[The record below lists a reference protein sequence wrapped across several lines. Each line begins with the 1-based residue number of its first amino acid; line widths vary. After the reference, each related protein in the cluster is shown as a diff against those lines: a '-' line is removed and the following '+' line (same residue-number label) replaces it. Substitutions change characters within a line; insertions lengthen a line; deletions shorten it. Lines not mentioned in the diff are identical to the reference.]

1 MKVKANPS
9 VMYIVE
15 QYQGKDVEAPVIHF
29 ATKYVLWLM
38 FNIVTGTYNKQQ
50 DVSSL
55 SLL

>member
-1 MKVKANPS
+1 
-9 VMYIVE
+9 MYIVE

-29 ATKYVLWLM
+29 ATKYVVWLM
-38 FNIVTGTYNKQQ
+38 FNIVTGTAVYNKQQ